1 MRRTNC
7 FFVVRGRSRLE
18 FRDRGVGVEEGEFI
32 VVSRGV
38 EHRPVAEEKAH
49 VMLFELA
56 STLNSGNVRG
66 ELPAAELERI

>member
-7 FFVVRGRSRLE
+7 FFVVRGGFRIE
-18 FRDRGVGVEEGEFI
+18 FRDRGVWVEEGEFI

-38 EHRPVAEEKAH
+38 EHRTVAEEKAH

-66 ELPAAELERI
+66 ELPATELERI

>member
-1 MRRTNC
+1 MA
-7 FFVVRGRSRLE
+7 
-18 FRDRGVGVEEGEFI
+18 FRDRGVWVEEGEFI

-56 STLNSGNVRG
+56 STLNSGNVRATCPRRSWSG
-66 ELPAAELERI
+66 SERRMQ

>member
-1 MRRTNC
+1 M
-7 FFVVRGRSRLE
+7 E
-18 FRDRGVGVEEGEFI
+18 FRDRGVWVEEGEFI

-38 EHRPVAEEKAH
+38 EHRLVAKEKAH

-66 ELPAAELERI
+66 DLPATELERI